1 MKFEKS
7 QALHNQ
13 AQKFLIGGVNSPVR
27 SFARVGRHPI
37 LASRAQGPHLWDVD
51 GNEYID
57 LVMSYGPH
65 LLGHLPEEIVS
76 SLKETLK
83 SGMCFGMTSEAEFLW
98 AEAAL
103 KKIPSAER
111 IRAMNSGTEA
121 CMTAIRL
128 ARGYTQRDV
137 IVKFSGHYHGHI
149 DSLLVDS
156 GSGVATLSSQAVAD
170 SAGLPKNMIADIRV
184 LEFNNTEKLKELFFQ
199 EGDKIAGVI
208 LEPVM
213 GNMGVIPGEKSFLNE
228 LRNLCTQN
236 GALLIFD
243 EVMTGFRVHP
253 HSTQGLF
260 DITPDLSCF
269 GKVVGGGMPLSA
281 LAGPQKIME
290 HLAPLGSVYQAGT
303 LSGNPMAIQAGLS
316 MLKVLEKSSP
326 YENLENLGAQL
337 QKTIEEA
344 AQEKGLALKVQR
356 VGSML
361 SIFFRENAVKNA
373 QDSRDVDMELFKKFF
388 WSALENG
395 IMLPPSPF
403 EAYFLATAHKSVEA
417 ALNEKMRAAILA
429 L

>member
-7 QALHNQ
+7 QSLHNQ

-37 LASRAQGPHLWDVD
+37 LASRAQGAHLWDVD

-65 LLGHLPEEIVS
+65 LLGHLPEEIVT

-83 SGMCFGMTSEAEFLW
+83 NGMCFGMTSEAEFLW

-128 ARGYTQRDV
+128 ARAYSKRDV

-170 SAGLPKNMIADIRV
+170 SAGLPKKMIADIRV
-184 LEFNNTEKLKELFFQ
+184 LEFNNTEKLKELFSQ
-199 EGDKIAGVI
+199 EGDKIAGII
-208 LEPVM
+208 LEPIM

-228 LRNLCTQN
+228 LRNLCTDN

-269 GKVVGGGMPLSA
+269 GKVIGGGMPLSA

-303 LSGNPMAIQAGLS
+303 LSGNPIAIQAGLS
-316 MLKVLEKSSP
+316 MLKVLEKDAP
-326 YENLENLGAQL
+326 YDSLENLGAQL
-337 QKTIEEA
+337 QNTIEEA

-361 SIFFRENAVKNA
+361 SIFFRENAVKNS

-417 ALNEKMRAAILA
+417 ALNEKMRATILA